1 MIESTERKLAE
12 SELKTQKEFSEELI
26 TSLNEGLSVIDLNG
40 KLIKVNGALCKMT
53 GFSEEE
59 LLGRGAPF
67 PYWPPEEKDN
77 IIKAFNDPLNNLG
90 VNSKRMFMRKNGERF
105 PVSLTSSSIKNHDG
119 EIIAYFSTIIDITD
133 SLKAENFLKEVAIK
147 STERKKV
154 LMKLSGLVGTD
165 YHNSLEQITL
175 LSATILNVE
184 RAGVW
189 RFNETRD
196 AIICENLYDA
206 KTGKFESGVVL
217 KNNDNPSYFVALAD
231 NKTISVEDA
240 VNNDITKG
248 FANDYLI
255 PVGITS
261 MLDVFIQGA
270 NEIYGVICF
279 EHVGPKRQWSADDEE
294 FATSIAN
301 VVSLMVEST
310 ERKMAEANLIS
321 SNEALLVANTELEKL
336 RSQLVDEN
344 VYLRNEIDLVFN
356 YEEMVYGSEVFS
368 AVLTEVEKVATTNA
382 TVLLLGESG
391 TGKELLARAIQ
402 NIGNRKQ
409 KPLIKVN
416 CAAIPRELIES
427 ELFGHV
433 KGSFTGAI
441 NDKVGKFELADGGT
455 LFLDEIG
462 ELPLDMQPKLL
473 RFLQEGEIEKV
484 GDTRTLKVDV
494 RIIAATNKDL
504 KKEVE
509 KKLFREDLYF
519 RLNVFPIMV
528 PPLRERTEDIPLL
541 LEHFADKF
549 SKAYGKEVT
558 YITDGAMLAM
568 KRYKW
573 PGNIRELENVIERAV
588 ILSNNNFL
596 VLPDFDTKLQA
607 KERLIAASDLTLDDV
622 QREHIIKTLDKCN
635 WKIDG
640 ANGASSILNI
650 KPSTLRDRMKKLGVV
665 KPA

>member
-1 MIESTERKLAE
+1 
-12 SELKTQKEFSEELI
+12 
-26 TSLNEGLSVIDLNG
+26 
-40 KLIKVNGALCKMT
+40 
-53 GFSEEE
+53 
-59 LLGRGAPF
+59 
-67 PYWPPEEKDN
+67 
-77 IIKAFNDPLNNLG
+77 
-90 VNSKRMFMRKNGERF
+90 
-105 PVSLTSSSIKNHDG
+105 
-119 EIIAYFSTIIDITD
+119 
-133 SLKAENFLKEVAIK
+133 
-147 STERKKV
+147 
-154 LMKLSGLVGTD
+154 
-165 YHNSLEQITL
+165 
-175 LSATILNVE
+175 
-184 RAGVW
+184 
-189 RFNETRD
+189 
-196 AIICENLYDA
+196 
-206 KTGKFESGVVL
+206 
-217 KNNDNPSYFVALAD
+217 
-231 NKTISVEDA
+231 
-240 VNNDITKG
+240 
-248 FANDYLI
+248 
-255 PVGITS
+255 
-261 MLDVFIQGA
+261 
-270 NEIYGVICF
+270 
-279 EHVGPKRQWSADDEE
+279 
-294 FATSIAN
+294 
-301 VVSLMVEST
+301 
-310 ERKMAEANLIS
+310 
-321 SNEALLVANTELEKL
+321 
-336 RSQLVDEN
+336 
-344 VYLRNEIDLVFN
+344 
-356 YEEMVYGSEVFS
+356 
-368 AVLTEVEKVATTNA
+368 
-382 TVLLLGESG
+382 
-391 TGKELLARAIQ
+391 
-402 NIGNRKQ
+402 
-409 KPLIKVN
+409 
-416 CAAIPRELIES
+416 
-427 ELFGHV
+427 
-433 KGSFTGAI
+433 
-441 NDKVGKFELADGGT
+441 
-455 LFLDEIG
+455 
-462 ELPLDMQPKLL
+462 MQPKLL